1 MCEVRLSSGINLWR
15 NRWNYTCFRAS
26 LFSFSCAQNLTSLI
40 LFTQML
46 SSLAHMHEKE
56 AWKTIKVLFCKR
68 SIVWKANRR
77 PSKTYRCHR
86 REKPTSVDYNTASSA
101 QRKIIIATN
110 AQSFTINYPKAMKM
124 SWAFNVMKVFIYN
137 WVEDLSTVLLNLL
150 STDRL
155 TSMWRQQQKT

>member
-68 SIVWKANRR
+68 SIAWKANRR

-86 REKPTSVDYNTASSA
+86 REKPTSVDYN
-101 QRKIIIATN
+101 
-110 AQSFTINYPKAMKM
+110 KAMKM